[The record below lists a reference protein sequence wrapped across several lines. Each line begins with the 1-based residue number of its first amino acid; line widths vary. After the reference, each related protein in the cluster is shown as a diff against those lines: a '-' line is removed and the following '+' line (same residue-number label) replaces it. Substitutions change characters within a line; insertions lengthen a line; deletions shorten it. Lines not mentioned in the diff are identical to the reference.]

1 MGVILYLVLYGQF
14 PYMPAGGGEATADTM
29 KQAIK
34 QDVPPLRFERS
45 KAQTALSLVK
55 LLLVRNP
62 RDRVTASTAAQH
74 PFVARAARPAS
85 GTEMEISVSQAKD
98 WVTTSPH
105 GRMLQDETV
114 QFLLSLLLLRLITT
128 NYD

>member
-14 PYMPAGGGEATADTM
+14 PSMPAAGEATADSM

-62 RDRVTASTAAQH
+62 RDRVTASSAAQH
-74 PFVARAARPAS
+74 PFVARAAQPS
-85 GTEMEISVSQAKD
+85 GTEMEISEVAEKLRDFKVSGTWQ
-98 WVTTSPH
+98 
-105 GRMLQDETV
+105 G
-114 QFLLSLLLLRLITT
+114 
-128 NYD
+128 N